1 MTTIE
6 RSMNDTQNTDLTFD
20 QYKLIVNKFKV

>member
-6 RSMNDTQNTDLTFD
+6 RSMNDTLNMDVSFD
-20 QYKLIVNKFKV
+20 QYKLIVNKFK